1 VVWYTMALL
10 FAAVLCRMRD
20 MLRRSSALFLC
31 AGLFGCDLIFGIEE
45 GELSAP
51 TGASGGGGTGGTAGG
66 QESGGGGAGAG
77 GAGAGG
83 VGGDGGSGGSSS
95 CEDGTACYTGDPSNL
110 VPGALCK
117 QGMWANCA
125 TTPTCVGEVLPAS
138 EDFAAP
144 GDEDCDGKARGD
156 FVFAREL
163 DGNVFNVQ
171 LTPGSSGSVFFT
183 GNSNNQTFDLGG
195 IELPGANN
203 APPFI
208 VKFDASGTPV
218 WQFVLS
224 EFDGATMESV
234 PLRVLPK
241 PDGGALGFFATER
254 GKLVIGSQSEITLP
268 SPGLAVVS
276 FSPSGQV
283 SLETVFPYSSAA
295 GTVPRLSDVVAMPDG
310 KIVLGGYIGTTG
322 IVLPVVGTVP
332 PAVASRNAFLI
343 GLNED
348 LTPAWFKTYGD
359 QGAGNAEQG
368 INRLAVSPDGSLY
381 AAGSNSGNM
390 FLVSNIPST
399 SGFVVKLQNSTE
411 QWVAHGV
418 GTSDLLATP
427 TGVLLAGYHAG
438 VGIQPGMGIQT
449 QLQGPDGGVVW
460 RLREGGLNDWTREYR
475 LPPGSLAFRYRGSL
489 ASAGIGGSVFGATVQ
504 GSLQLEGET
513 FNSQGPN
520 DPILFKLGDDGSIE
534 YSKHIEASGGFQD
547 ELILTPDLAS
557 GRVWTLISNGGT
569 VDLGFGAMQ
578 PDNNTGFEYI
588 LASFEP

>member
-1 VVWYTMALL
+1 MLRL
-10 FAAVLCRMRD
+10 GGSLVLC
-20 MLRRSSALFLC
+20 LGL
-31 AGLFGCDLIFGIEE
+31 AGCNLIFGIEE

-51 TGASGGGGTGGTAGG
+51 TGASGGGGTGGIAGG
-66 QESGGGGAGAG
+66 PESGGGGAGAG
-77 GAGAGG
+77 GAAGG
-83 VGGDGGSGGSSS
+83 GGTGGSSS

-125 TTPTCVGEVLPAS
+125 TTPVCNGEVLPAS

-163 DGNVFNVQ
+163 DASLSNLRLTSGANGAVFMAG
-171 LTPGSSGSVFFT
+171 TSSHDA
-183 GNSNNQTFDLGG
+183 FDLGG
-195 IELPGANN
+195 IILPEASNE
-203 APPFI
+203 PPFI
-208 VKFDASGTPV
+208 VKFDATGTPV

-224 EFDGATMESV
+224 EFDGATMQSV

-276 FSPSGQV
+276 FSSTGQV
-283 SLETVFPYSSAA
+283 SLETVFPYSNAV

-310 KIVLGGYIGTTG
+310 TIVLGGYIGTTG

-332 PAVASRNAFLI
+332 ATVASTNAFLI
-343 GLNED
+343 GLNAD

-368 INRLAVSPDGSLY
+368 INRLAVSSDGSLY
-381 AAGSNSGNM
+381 ASGFNNGNM
-390 FLVSNIPST
+390 SLLTTINST

-411 QWVAHGV
+411 QWVASGV
-418 GTSDLLATP
+418 GTSDLLASP
-427 TGVLLAGYHAG
+427 MGVLLAGYHAG

-460 RLREGGLNDWTREYR
+460 RLREGGLNDWTQEYR
-475 LPPGSLAFRYRGSL
+475 LPAGPSYRYRASV
-489 ASAGIGGSVFGATVQ
+489 ASAGIGGSVFGASVQ
-504 GSLQLEGET
+504 GSLEFGGDT
-513 FNSQGPN
+513 FNSQGPS
-520 DPILFKLGDDGSIE
+520 DPILFKLEGDGSVE

-547 ELILTPDLAS
+547 EVILTADPAS
-557 GRVWTLISNGGT
+557 GRIWTLISNGGT
-569 VDLGFGAMQ
+569 VNLGFGAMQ
-578 PDNNTGFEYI
+578 PDNIAGFEYI
-588 LASFEP
+588 LAQFEP